1 MSSEEAVH
9 YRKRFFQ
16 TYPDLKRWHDD
27 ERRSWQLG
35 DTETRTLTGRRR
47 MDVERLTD
55 RLNAPVQGTGADG
68 LKLALALLW
77 EQRNE
82 CPGAAPILVCH
93 DEIVVECDTGQQA
106 DAQAWLEKAMI
117 EGMDA
122 VMTVMDEVH
131 VPVEVEARIARSWG
145 EIPSGSSFRHII

>member
-1 MSSEEAVH
+1 MAPGE
-9 YRKRFFQ
+9 
-16 TYPDLKRWHDD
+16 
-27 ERRSWQLG
+27 
-35 DTETRTLTGRRR
+35 TETRTLTGRRR

-77 EQRNE
+77 ECRNE
-82 CPGAAPILVCH
+82 CTGTTPILVCH
-93 DEIVVECDTGQQA
+93 DEVVVECDSEQA
-106 DAQAWLEKAMI
+106 AHAKIWLEKAMI

-122 VMTVMDEVH
+122 VMNGTEEVD

-145 EIPSGSSFRHII
+145 EG